1 MKGLTEIE
9 EIMERVGPY
18 LSNMDEARKLIIEA
32 MESVDPLKHLEEK
45 LRSSEGL
52 LRGDIRIILNCFRK

>member
-1 MKGLTEIE
+1 MSEIE

-18 LSNMDEARKLIIEA
+18 LSNMDDARAIILEALD
-32 MESVDPLKHLEEK
+32 SVDPLTYLEEK

-52 LRGDIRIILNCFRK
+52 IIADIRIILNYLRK